1 MRIDAHQHFW
11 IFDPVRDAWITEKMS
26 AIRRNFL
33 PTDLSFALKENRI
46 DGVIAVQADQS
57 TDETQFLVDLSTM
70 YAMIKGVVGW
80 VDLRSP
86 QVAEQLAY
94 FSQYK
99 IIKGYRHIIEAEAD
113 ADFLMQPSFLNGIKQ
128 LTEYNYTYDLLIAP
142 RHYAST
148 LACVEANPNQQF
160 VLDHMAKP
168 NIRDKAFD
176 TWASFMEKLAAFPNV
191 YCKVSGLAVE
201 AQWPDWELD
210 DFVPYIDH
218 AVATFGKDR
227 LMYGSDWPVSLVAA
241 SYAESIAIADHAL
254 KGFTP
259 EEQFAFWGG
268 NAAHFYKFKNS

>member
-113 ADFLMQPSFLNGIKQ
+113 ADFFNATVLLKWNQAIDRIQ
-128 LTEYNYTYDLLIAP
+128 LYLRFVNC
-142 RHYAST
+142 AST
-148 LACVEANPNQQF
+148 LREYTGLCRGQSKSTVCFGSYGEAKYQ
-160 VLDHMAKP
+160 
-168 NIRDKAFD
+168 R
-176 TWASFMEKLAAFPNV
+176 
-191 YCKVSGLAVE
+191 
-201 AQWPDWELD
+201 
-210 DFVPYIDH
+210 
-218 AVATFGKDR
+218 
-227 LMYGSDWPVSLVAA
+227 
-241 SYAESIAIADHAL
+241 
-254 KGFTP
+254 
-259 EEQFAFWGG
+259 
-268 NAAHFYKFKNS
+268 